1 VFSYQTKKELKMAD
15 IKSTTLQDAF
25 DMDDAEFDENVI
37 IRYFDS
43 QSDRAASEGELE
55 TAIKWA
61 REAMWDAVMLD
72 SVLRGAI
79 RLRSQNGD
87 VAFQLADPSKF
98 PKIEIK

>member
-1 VFSYQTKKELKMAD
+1 MGESTMDE
-15 IKSTTLQDAF
+15 IKNTTLQDAF
-25 DMDDAEFDENVI
+25 DMDDDEFDENVI

-43 QSDRAASEGELE
+43 QSDRSASERELE
-55 TAIKWA
+55 TAINWA
-61 REAMWDAVMLD
+61 RHAMYDAVLLD

-87 VAFQLADPSKF
+87 VAFQLVDPSKF